1 MSILAN
7 AEEIERLY
15 GVSFRA
21 ECENRIARFA
31 FEEAT
36 RRRTRSEEAMKETD
50 AQINVLFDE
59 IAASIPIMVKEAFI
73 LASVLERF
81 VDGSVFLEDDSAARE
96 RADRIISNLVL
107 GLSRLANADSETLPS
122 WLKIHTADG
131 AAHEVQH
138 A

>member
-21 ECENRIARFA
+21 ESENRHARFSV
-31 FEEAT
+31 EEAT
-36 RRRTRSEEAMKETD
+36 RRLTRSEDTLKETNARID
-50 AQINVLFDE
+50 VLFDG
-59 IAASIPIMVKEAFI
+59 IAASIPMTVNEAFI
-73 LASVLERF
+73 LASVLDRF

-122 WLKIHTADG
+122 WLKAYTADG

>member
-21 ECENRIARFA
+21 ESENRIARFA

-50 AQINVLFDE
+50 AQINVLFDG
-59 IAASIPIMVKEAFI
+59 IAASIPITIKEAFI
-73 LASVLERF
+73 LASVLDRF
-81 VDGSVFLEDDSAARE
+81 VDGSVFLEDDTAARE

-107 GLSRLANADSETLPS
+107 GLSRLANSDSETLPS
-122 WLKIHTADG
+122 WLKTDAADG
-131 AAHEVQH
+131 ATHEVQN